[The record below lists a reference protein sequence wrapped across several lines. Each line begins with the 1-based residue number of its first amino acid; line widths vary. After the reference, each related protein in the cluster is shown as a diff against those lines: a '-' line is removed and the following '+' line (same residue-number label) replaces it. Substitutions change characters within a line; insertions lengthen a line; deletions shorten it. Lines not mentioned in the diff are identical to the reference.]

1 MGNYPTSDLYY
12 EKSVE
17 RRKAK
22 FARAIRKIRG
32 ENRTGLQLQGNWVH
46 SNTDSASTTHLKWIT
61 SAVKAIVQELTY
73 VRTLHRDFSYF

>member
-32 ENRTGLQLQGNWVH
+32 ENRTGLKSLT
-46 SNTDSASTTHLKWIT
+46 NTSQIEICNIFHVT
-61 SAVKAIVQELTY
+61 SAEIGCLKY
-73 VRTLHRDFSYF
+73 

>member
-12 EKSVE
+12 DKSVE

-32 ENRTGLQLQGNWVH
+32 ENKTGLEFF
-46 SNTDSASTTHLKWIT
+46 DC
-61 SAVKAIVQELTY
+61 
-73 VRTLHRDFSYF
+73 RT

>member
-12 EKSVE
+12 DKSVE

-32 ENRTGLQLQGNWVH
+32 ENKTGLEFLDR
-46 SNTDSASTTHLKWIT
+46 SELDSLWCCKLSKSALKPPDFY
-61 SAVKAIVQELTY
+61 LY
-73 VRTLHRDFSYF
+73 MDFS

>member
-32 ENRTGLQLQGNWVH
+32 ENRTGLKSLTNAGPLCNMFH
-46 SNTDSASTTHLKWIT
+46 AT
-61 SAVKAIVQELTY
+61 SAEI
-73 VRTLHRDFSYF
+73 R